1 MDNNDCRW
9 PVAIETTESGEE
21 RVFDYSK
28 ASNILV
34 AGAPKQGK
42 STAIEAIMNALKSCT
57 ETPVMEF
64 RVIDTTRPHWDA
76 DETLGSLCRELE
88 RREYLRNVGV
98 DISGFPMIVAVIDDY
113 SDLMIVGS
121 RDSRRVIKDS
131 VLRLAGEG
139 PEVGMRLILSTRHP
153 AQEVKALLP
162 YFPTRLVFRVSDPKD
177 SKVLLKSEAAFWE
190 LNVSGEMFFFHDGKT
205 ERIHCNATSSNYS

>member
-9 PVAIETTESGEE
+9 PVAIGTTESGEE
-21 RVFDYSK
+21 RGFDYSK
-28 ASNILV
+28 VSNILI

-76 DETLGSLCRELE
+76 RETLSTLCREIT
-88 RREYLRNVGV
+88 RREDLRSCGL
-98 DISGFPMIVAVIDDY
+98 DISRFPIIVMAIDEY
-113 SDLMIVGS
+113 SDLMNLS
-121 RDSRRVIKDS
+121 NRDYTRAVKDS
-131 VLRLAGEG
+131 VLHIAKNG
-139 PEVGMRLILSTRHP
+139 PGVGMRLILSTRHP

-177 SKVLLKSEAAFWE
+177 SKVLTKSESAFWE
-190 LNVSGEMFFFHDGKT
+190 LNGSGEMILYDNGIISNCKLC
-205 ERIHCNATSSNYS
+205 RVIH